1 MLRRTSLPN
10 DAPHVAAKHPAA
22 EITVAMG
29 VTAPEGVTTSS
40 EFHRRRTS
48 SPSSRMF
55 AMLRRTSL
63 PNDAPHVAVKHPAVE
78 HTVAMGVTVPE
89 GMTTSSQLVVCY
101 TSSSASLCSR
111 CPEGCRSLRE
121 HLASPRDTLQRG
133 STGVCLPTRRQ
144 VHILQ
149 RAAHRTSLRRVGE
162 RPRPRR
168 TSSASATTHVSMRRP
183 AAGLAVAT
191 GVYQPEGEHT
201 SSQRDPTA
209 ARRRRD
215 RPFFT
220 PKGASVPA
228 TPHVSAKC
236 PAAGST

>member
-1 MLRRTSLPN
+1 
-10 DAPHVAAKHPAA
+10 
-22 EITVAMG
+22 MG
-29 VTAPEGVTTSS
+29 VTTPEGVNTSS

-48 SPSSRMF
+48 SPSSRAF

-63 PNDAPHVAVKHPAVE
+63 PNDAPHVAVRHPAAE
-78 HTVAMGVTVPE
+78 HTVAMGVTTPE
-89 GMTTSSQLVVCY
+89 GVTTSSQLVVRY
-101 TSSSASLCSR
+101 TSSSASRRAR
-111 CPEGCRSLRE
+111 CPEGCRPLRKP
-121 HLASPRDTLQRG
+121 LASPRDTLQRG
-133 STGVCLPTRRQ
+133 STGACLPTRKQ

-191 GVYQPEGEHT
+191 GVYEPEGQHT

-220 PKGASVPA
+220 PKDASASA
-228 TPHVSAKC
+228 TPRVSAKR